1 MTNRSCQETIL
12 RLAHARAQA
21 LVSKDSAA
29 MRRLLADDF
38 RYINASGMVLSKDE
52 YLEAYVAAAEV
63 RWTSQDLDDCAVAC
77 YGDTAV
83 LTCRVHDRG
92 ELELEPFDAIYRS
105 LFVWVRAAGEW
116 RCVAGQTTAVAA
128 PE

>member
-1 MTNRSCQETIL
+1 MTNQSCEEAIL
-12 RLAHARAQA
+12 RLARARAHA
-21 LVSKDSAA
+21 LVTKDSPA
-29 MRRLLADDF
+29 MRRLLADNF
-38 RYINASGMVLSKDE
+38 RYINASGMVLSRDE
-52 YLEAYVAAAEV
+52 YLAAYVAAAEV
-63 RWTSQDLDDCAVAC
+63 RWTSQDLDDCAVTC

-92 ELELEPFDAIYRS
+92 QMEGEPFDAIYRS
-105 LFVWVRAAGEW
+105 LFVWVLAAGAW

>member
-1 MTNRSCQETIL
+1 MTDQSCEEAIL
-12 RLAHARAQA
+12 RLAHARAHA
-21 LVSKDSAA
+21 LVTKDSLA
-29 MRRLLADDF
+29 MRRLLADNF
-38 RYINASGMVLSKDE
+38 RYINASGMVLSRDE
-52 YLEAYVAAAEV
+52 YLEAYVVAAEV
-63 RWTSQDLDDCAVAC
+63 RWTSQDLDDCAVTC

-92 ELELEPFDAIYRS
+92 QMELEPFDGTYRS

-116 RCVAGQTTAVAA
+116 RCVVGQTTAVIA